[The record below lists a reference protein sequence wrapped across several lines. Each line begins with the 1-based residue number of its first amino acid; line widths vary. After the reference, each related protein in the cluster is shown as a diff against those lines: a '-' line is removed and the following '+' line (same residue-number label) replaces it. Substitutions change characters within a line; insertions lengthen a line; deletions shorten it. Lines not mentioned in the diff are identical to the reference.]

1 MKKLLF
7 ILLCIIAVSCTGERR
22 EEAIIY
28 TSTTKTYID
37 INGHKYYKI
46 KVGNHDMYQYEFITY
61 LETGSDV
68 FHLEDLCE
76 YCSKNNK

>member
-1 MKKLLF
+1 MKKLFF
-7 ILLCIIAVSCTGERR
+7 ILLCIITVSCIGERR
-22 EEAIIY
+22 EEAIIH
-28 TSTTKTYID
+28 TSTTNAYID
-37 INGHKYYKI
+37 INGHRYYKI